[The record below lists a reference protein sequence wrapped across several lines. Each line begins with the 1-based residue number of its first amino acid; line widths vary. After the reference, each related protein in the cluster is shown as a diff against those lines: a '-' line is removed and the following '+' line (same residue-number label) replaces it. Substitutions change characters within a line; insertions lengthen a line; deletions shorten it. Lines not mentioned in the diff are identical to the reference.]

1 MKSKDE
7 LITSPRAQGQRAGLD
22 LEQILEAARSF
33 RPEDLSLSALALKLK
48 VDRKALSYY
57 VKDRKSLFQLLAIE
71 AFNGHFSGLGV
82 EEAVDWQSALK
93 AYAETF
99 VSGIINL
106 GAFAE
111 HIWFGDPLTM
121 ISLDPVEALFAKLK
135 EAGFSDED
143 SVRLV
148 TMLSTVCLGHARD
161 ILTYRNNKS
170 QSRPIALRGALD
182 KLAAT
187 QYENLHR
194 IIELGVNTYS
204 VEQLDFEMEIILN
217 SASRLLAAK

>member
-1 MKSKDE
+1 MPNDE
-7 LITSPRAQGQRAGLD
+7 LITALPRAQGQRAGLD

-33 RPEDLSLSALALKLK
+33 SPEELSLSALALKLK

-71 AFNGHFSGLGV
+71 AFNGHFSDLSV
-82 EEAVDWQSALK
+82 SCALDWQSALK

-99 VSGIINL
+99 VSGIISL

-121 ISLDPVEALFAKLK
+121 ISLDPTEALFDKLK
-135 EAGFSDED
+135 EAGFSDEN

-170 QSRPIALRGALD
+170 QSRPVALKVALE
-182 KLAAT
+182 KLAAKK
-187 QYENLHR
+187 YENLNR
-194 IIELGVNTYS
+194 IIQLGINTYS
-204 VEQLDFEMEIILN
+204 VEQLNFEVETILY
-217 SASRLLAAK
+217 SASKLLAAK